1 MANLL
6 NTGWSRATRR
16 WSYQKLFLRKAH
28 LSDLTGADVFPMS
41 GHEQEPENQKIA
53 AFGASCGDYSNP
65 HAGAAEG
72 CDLLLLLRSNTGIS
86 D

>member
-1 MANLL
+1 
-6 NTGWSRATRR
+6 
-16 WSYQKLFLRKAH
+16 
-28 LSDLTGADVFPMS
+28 MS

-86 D
+86 G